1 MSKKSFSI
9 AKVMGCCSCFGF
21 IRKFKRRRGKF
32 GIKHNLS
39 QEPLLD
45 RDREEDDDGFSSG
58 NVSDV
63 ASGDDNEV
71 PIRARSSE
79 EILKLREEND
89 MICRKFPVKE
99 TNKVVRSEVVLIVA
113 LKYEFRLTLHLR
125 DLFN

>member
-1 MSKKSFSI
+1 M
-9 AKVMGCCSCFGF
+9 
-21 IRKFKRRRGKF
+21 
-32 GIKHNLS
+32 
-39 QEPLLD
+39 D